1 MATSEVLSTLTEE
14 LFQELAT
21 STWRQRIRQQDDEDM
36 PDLPD
41 LAAIRIALMEGEL
54 DEGMPEFHERVS
66 AVEKICDPD
75 DLSNA
80 DEVHIRMEGR
90 NELYVVVHGSK
101 IRLDSDLIDRTEKV
115 LIAYGLDD
123 CHQAWTKAT
132 ELEPELKHPIAPLI
146 EQWFR
151 RPVHIEP
158 SRKRV
163 GILPISMESA
173 GALGYLPGFAPEEA
187 PLGNQEG
194 LGMLPGFAPV
204 DSTIIPGALVQTWA
218 AGGGKMVNRGRGAP
232 VPLRIWFGLLTS
244 IPYEARK
251 TPGRKR
257 LEMTLR
263 DLRDLIYFK
272 PEGRRHHFNPK
283 RDIARMR
290 GDLWEVDQIRIR
302 TMLPG
307 YKAPG
312 LWRPVGVTLMP
323 EAHLDSPI
331 IFDIEL
337 PPGSVG
343 GAMVD
348 RNSMRYFGVKSA
360 PQYAAAIGL
369 PYYWNK
375 FGTHRSGTRPIQA
388 TRPRI
393 LRNKEGL
400 ALDADG
406 EVLLDQRERPVV
418 GFNDERLVFLNKSG
432 KPVQGRT
439 LGERRRL
446 AARERNPYADRY
458 PALLDQD
465 IITLC
470 FPADAADVTGN
481 LRFKR
486 LYRAKQALREM
497 AGAGYCVIEPA
508 TGELGERAYRI
519 LPTDWSDF
527 NRTLPPAERC

>member
-1 MATSEVLSTLTEE
+1 MTTSDVSSVLNEE
-14 LFQELAT
+14 LFQELAA
-21 STWRQRIRQQDDEDM
+21 STWRQRIRQRDDEDM
-36 PDLPD
+36 PDLPG
-41 LAAIRIALMEGEL
+41 LAYIRVAIMEGEL
-54 DEGMPEFHERVS
+54 DGGLPEFHERVS
-66 AVEKICDPD
+66 AVEEVCGPNN
-75 DLSNA
+75 LSNA
-80 DEVHIRMEGR
+80 DEAYIRMEGR
-90 NELYVVVHGSK
+90 NELYVVARGSK
-101 IRLDSDLIDRTEKV
+101 TRLDSALIERTEQV
-115 LIAYGLDD
+115 LIAYGLED
-123 CHQAWTKAT
+123 CHQAWAT
-132 ELEPELKHPIAPLI
+132 AAELDSELKHPIAPLI
-146 EQWFR
+146 EAWFK
-151 RPVHIEP
+151 RPVQIEA

-173 GALGYLPGFAPEEA
+173 GALGYLPGLAPEEA

-194 LGMLPGFAPV
+194 MGMLPGFAPV

-244 IPYEARK
+244 IPYEARRV
-251 TPGRKR
+251 PGRKR

-272 PEGRRHHFNPK
+272 PEGSRHHFNPK

-343 GAMVD
+343 GAMID
-348 RNSMRYFGVKSA
+348 RNAMRYFGVKSA

-369 PYYWNK
+369 PYYWDK
-375 FGTHRSGTRPIQA
+375 YGTHRHGTRPIQA
-388 TRPRI
+388 TRPKI

-400 ALDADG
+400 ALGTDG
-406 EVLLDQRERPVV
+406 EVLLDQRQQPVA
-418 GFNDERLVFLNKSG
+418 GFNDERLLFLNRAG

-465 IITLC
+465 ILTLC
-470 FPADAADVTGN
+470 FPADAAEVTGN
-481 LRFKR
+481 LRFQR
-486 LYRAKQALREM
+486 LHRAKQAIWAMEDV
-497 AGAGYCVIEPA
+497 GYCVIEPA
-508 TGELGERAYRI
+508 TGELGERAHRI
-519 LPTDWSDF
+519 LPTDWSNF
-527 NRTLPPAERC
+527 SRA

>member
-1 MATSEVLSTLTEE
+1 MAASDVVTSLSEEV
-14 LFQELAT
+14 FQELAT
-21 STWRQRIRQQDDEDM
+21 ATWRQRIRQRDDEDM

-41 LAAIRIALMEGEL
+41 LASFRVDIMEGEL
-54 DEGMPEFHERVS
+54 EEGLPEFHERVS
-66 AVEKICDPD
+66 SVEKVYDSD
-75 DLSNA
+75 NLTNS
-80 DEVHIRMEGR
+80 DEVHIRMEGG
-90 NELYVVVHGSK
+90 NELYVVVHGNK
-101 IRLDSDLIDRTEKV
+101 IRLASALIDRTEQV

-123 CHQAWTKAT
+123 CHQAWTKGT
-132 ELEPELKHPIAPLI
+132 ELEPELKHPFVPLI
-146 EQWFR
+146 EQWFK
-151 RPVHIEP
+151 RPVQIEP

-187 PLGNQEG
+187 PLGRQAG
-194 LGMLPGFAPV
+194 MGMLPGFAPV
-204 DSTIIPGALVQTWA
+204 ESTIIPGALVQTWA

-244 IPYEARK
+244 MPYEARRV
-251 TPGRKR
+251 PGRKR
-257 LEMTLR
+257 IAMTLR

-272 PEGRRHHFNPK
+272 LEGRRHHFNPK

-343 GAMVD
+343 GAMID
-348 RNSMRYFGVKSA
+348 RSAMRYFGVKSA

-369 PYYWNK
+369 PYYWDK
-375 FGTHRSGTRPIQA
+375 FGTHRKGTRPIQA

-400 ALDADG
+400 ALGTDG
-406 EVLLDQRERPVV
+406 QVLLGQRNQPVA
-418 GFNDERLVFLNKSG
+418 GFNDDRLVFLNASKI
-432 KPVQGRT
+432 PVQGRT

-465 IITLC
+465 ILTLC
-470 FPADAADVTGN
+470 FPADAAEVTGN
-481 LRFKR
+481 LRFQR
-486 LYRAKQALREM
+486 LHRAKQAIQAIEEV
-497 AGAGYCVIEPA
+497 GYCIIEPA
-508 TGELGERAYRI
+508 EGELGERAYRI
-519 LPTDWSDF
+519 LPTDWSSF
-527 NRTLPPAERC
+527 SQV

>member
-1 MATSEVLSTLTEE
+1 MHEPDILSPLTEE
-14 LFQELAT
+14 LFHELAAA
-21 STWRQRIRQQDDEDM
+21 TWRQRIRQRDDEDM
-36 PDLPD
+36 PDLPG
-41 LAAIRIALMEGEL
+41 LASLRVVIMEGEL
-54 DEGMPEFHERVS
+54 DEGLPEFHERVA
-66 AVEKICDPD
+66 AVEEVCGPD
-75 DLSNA
+75 NLAST
-80 DEVHIRMEGR
+80 DEAYIRMEGG
-90 NELYVVVHGSK
+90 NELYVVVHGNK
-101 IRLDSDLIDRTEKV
+101 IRLDSDLIDRTDNV
-115 LIAYGLDD
+115 LIAYGLED
-123 CHQAWTKAT
+123 CHQAWTTAI
-132 ELEPELKHPIAPLI
+132 EREPDLRHPIVPLI
-146 EQWFR
+146 EQWFK

-173 GALGYLPGFAPEEA
+173 GGLGYLPGFAPEEA
-187 PLGNQEG
+187 PLGNQAG
-194 LGMLPGFAPV
+194 MGMLPGFAPT

-244 IPYEARK
+244 ISHEARRV
-251 TPGRKR
+251 PGRKR

-263 DLRDLIYFK
+263 DMRDLIYFV
-272 PEGRRHHFNPK
+272 PEGKRHHFNPK

-323 EAHLDSPI
+323 EANLDSPI
-331 IFDIEL
+331 VFDIEL

-343 GAMVD
+343 GAMID
-348 RNSMRYFGVKSA
+348 RSAMRYFGVKSA

-369 PYYWNK
+369 PYYWDK
-375 FGTHRSGTRPIQA
+375 FGTHRHGTRPIQA

-400 ALDADG
+400 ALGEDE
-406 EVLLDQRERPVV
+406 EVLLDQRNQPVA
-418 GFNDERLVFLNKSG
+418 GFSDERLVFLDASKR
-432 KPVQGRT
+432 PVQGRT
-439 LGERRRL
+439 LGDRRRL

-465 IITLC
+465 ILQLC

-481 LRFKR
+481 LRFQR
-486 LYRAKQALREM
+486 LHRAKQALRAMEKV
-497 AGAGYCVIEPA
+497 GYCVIEPA
-508 TGELGERAYRI
+508 AGDLGERAYRV
-519 LPTDWSDF
+519 LPTDWSNF
-527 NRTLPPAERC
+527 SEA

>member
-1 MATSEVLSTLTEE
+1 MTKSDVMSALTGE
-14 LFQELAT
+14 LFQELAA
-21 STWRQRIRQQDDEDM
+21 STWRQRIRQSDDEDM

-41 LAAIRIALMEGEL
+41 LASLRVAIMEGEL
-54 DEGMPEFHERVS
+54 DEGLPEFHERVS
-66 AVEKICDPD
+66 AVEKVCGTDN
-75 DLSNA
+75 LANA
-80 DEVHIRMEGR
+80 DEAYIRMEGR
-90 NELYVVVHGSK
+90 NELYVVVRGSK
-101 IRLDSDLIDRTEKV
+101 TRLNSALIERTEQV
-115 LIAYGLDD
+115 LIAYGLED
-123 CHQAWTKAT
+123 CHQAWAKAI
-132 ELEPELKHPIAPLI
+132 ELEPELKHPIASLI
-146 EQWFR
+146 EAWFK
-151 RPVHIEP
+151 RPVQIEA

-173 GALGYLPGFAPEEA
+173 GALGYLPGLAPEEA

-244 IPYEARK
+244 IPYEARRV
-251 TPGRKR
+251 PGRKR

-283 RDIARMR
+283 RDIDRMR

-331 IFDIEL
+331 VFDIEL

-343 GAMVD
+343 GAMID
-348 RNSMRYFGVKSA
+348 RSAMRYFGVKSA

-369 PYYWNK
+369 PYYWDK
-375 FGTHRSGTRPIQA
+375 FGTHRNGTRPIQA

-400 ALDADG
+400 ALGADG
-406 EVLLDQRERPVV
+406 EVLLDQRERPVA
-418 GFNDERLVFLNKSG
+418 GFNDERLVFLSKSG

-481 LRFKR
+481 LRFQR
-486 LYRAKQALREM
+486 LHRAKQAL
-497 AGAGYCVIEPA
+497 GAMEKVGYCVIEPA
-508 TGELGERAYRI
+508 AGELGERAYRI
-519 LPTDWSDF
+519 LPTDWSNF
-527 NRTLPPAERC
+527 SQA

>member
-1 MATSEVLSTLTEE
+1 MSTSDVVTSLSEE
-14 LFQELAT
+14 IFQELAT
-21 STWRQRIRQQDDEDM
+21 ATWRQRIRQRDDEYM

-41 LAAIRIALMEGEL
+41 LAFFRVSIMEGEL
-54 DEGMPEFHERVS
+54 DEGLPEFHERVS
-66 AVEKICDPD
+66 SVEEVSNPD
-75 DLSNA
+75 DLANA
-80 DEVHIRMEGR
+80 NEVYIRMEGR

-101 IRLDSDLIDRTEKV
+101 IRLDSTLIDRTENV

-123 CHQAWTKAT
+123 CHHAWTKAT
-132 ELEPELKHPIAPLI
+132 ELEPDLKHPIAPLI
-146 EQWFR
+146 EQWFK
-151 RPVHIEP
+151 RPVQIEL
-158 SRKRV
+158 SEKRV
-163 GILPISMESA
+163 GILPVSMESA
-173 GALGYLPGFAPEEA
+173 GALGYLPGFAPDEA
-187 PLGNQEG
+187 PLGDQEG
-194 LGMLPGFAPV
+194 IGILPGFAPV

-244 IPYEARK
+244 IPYEARRV
-251 TPGRKR
+251 PGRKR
-257 LEMTLR
+257 ITMTLR

-323 EAHLDSPI
+323 EANLDSPI
-331 IFDIEL
+331 IFDVEL
-337 PPGSVG
+337 PPGSAG
-343 GAMVD
+343 GAMID
-348 RNSMRYFGVKSA
+348 RSAMRYFGVKSA

-369 PYYWNK
+369 PYYWDK
-375 FGTHRSGTRPIQA
+375 FGTHRNGTRPIQA

-400 ALDADG
+400 ALGAD
-406 EVLLDQRERPVV
+406 EQVLLNQREQPVA
-418 GFNDERLVFLNKSG
+418 GFNDDRLVFLDKAGNPIQS
-432 KPVQGRT
+432 RT
-439 LGERRRL
+439 LGQRRRL

-465 IITLC
+465 LLTLC

-481 LRFKR
+481 LRFQR
-486 LYRAKQALREM
+486 LHRAKQAIQAMEET
-497 AGAGYCVIEPA
+497 GYCVTEPA
-508 TGELGERAYRI
+508 EGGLGERGYRI
-519 LPTDWSDF
+519 LPTDWGSF
-527 NRTLPPAERC
+527 SQV